1 MKKPRLLFVVNV
13 DWFFLSHRLPIAQA
27 AREAGYDVHVATA
40 LTLAPADIEQHGF
53 TLHALDIDRQS
64 ASAWQALRL
73 LLALRRLMRSL
84 APDVVHLVTIKPVL
98 LGGLAARMAAVPRVI
113 AAISGLGFVF
123 TARGALAAARRA
135 AVAAMYRLA
144 LARPGVHVIFQNGDD
159 QALLQQHAG
168 IGAEQAVRIRG
179 SGVDLA
185 AWSVRPLPPGAP
197 VVLMPS
203 RLLLD
208 KGVVEFVDAARRLH
222 GYRDARFVLV
232 GDVDAG
238 NPTSLSREQIQVWVS
253 EGVIEWWGHRSDMAE
268 VLAQAHLIVL
278 PSYREGLPKALIEAA
293 ACGRAVVTTDVPGC
307 RDAIDPGRTGLLVEV
322 RNAEALA
329 QAIRSLLDDPLRLS
343 TMGEAGRHWAE
354 KVFDVREVVS
364 RHLALYR
371 GDVQAS

>member
-40 LTLAPADIEQHGF
+40 LTMARADIEQHGF
-53 TLHALDIDRQS
+53 TLHALDIDRRS

-135 AVAAMYRLA
+135 TVAAMYRLA
-144 LARPGVHVIFQNGDD
+144 LARPGVLVIFQNADD

-168 IGAEQAVRIRG
+168 IGVEQAMRIRG

-185 AWSVRPLPPGAP
+185 AWSVRPFPSGAP

-208 KGVVEFVDAARRLH
+208 KGVLEFVDAARRLN

-238 NPTSLSREQIQVWVS
+238 NPTSLSREQIQVWVR
-253 EGVIEWWGHRSDMAE
+253 EGVIEWWGHRSDMAQ

-307 RDAIDPGRTGLLVEV
+307 RDAIDPGSTGLLVEV

-329 QAIRSLLDDPLRLS
+329 QAIRSLLDDPMRLR